1 MKKIL
6 IIGCPGSGKSTFSK
20 KLHSITKIPLYHLD
34 MIYWK
39 EDKTI
44 IPKNIFLEQLS
55 NILKKN
61 EWIIDGNYSSTMELR
76 IQKCDTIIFLDYP
89 TDVCLQGIKERL
101 GKKRT
106 DIPWAE
112 TEEDLEFIEFIKTY
126 NLKQKPQVIELLKTY
141 NDKNIFI
148 FNNRKEADEF
158 LNNI

>member
-1 MKKIL
+1 
-6 IIGCPGSGKSTFSK
+6 
-20 KLHSITKIPLYHLD
+20 